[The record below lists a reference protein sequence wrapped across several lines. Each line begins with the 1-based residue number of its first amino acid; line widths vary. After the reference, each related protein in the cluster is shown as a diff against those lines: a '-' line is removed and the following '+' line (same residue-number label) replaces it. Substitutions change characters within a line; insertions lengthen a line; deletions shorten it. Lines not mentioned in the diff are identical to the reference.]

1 MKRLFFVLNLLLTV
15 SFIFAQNPISIK
27 GKVTDIRN
35 ETVPGVNVLI
45 KGTNQGAKTD
55 MNGQYSVEASP
66 QAVLVFSF
74 IGFKSQE
81 IAVNNRTSIDI
92 KIEEQT
98 IDLNEVVVVGYGAQ
112 KKSNITGATATI
124 KGTELAKQPVLTATQ
139 ALQGK
144 VAGVQ
149 IIGSSEPGSSPIVRI
164 RGTGTMLAGADP
176 LYVVDGVITTTIN
189 NINTNDIVSVN
200 ILKDASSTAIYGM
213 RAANGVVI
221 ITTKQG
227 ITGKPKV
234 RFSSNAGVRMAS
246 NMVKMANADEYV
258 NYVNSTALNTI
269 TTDMMKYSTDW
280 FSEILRYAVEQDHN
294 ISIQGGT
301 EDVKYFMSAGY
312 LEDQGVVIDNQ
323 YNRFTIRSNTEFNL
337 SKKLTLGING
347 SFSNGKYRNVNLGGA
362 YNDAYRAAPII
373 ASKVDGKYGN
383 TSAFQNV
390 GNPVLDIENND
401 NRTTDN
407 RLQGAAYLD
416 FKPVEWLSFRSS
428 IGGDLANYN
437 KKIYGFAFQNDT
449 KTFMT
454 DGGNQYRKLSDLS
467 LEYSKSF
474 RWVWDNT
481 ITFNKKF
488 GSHSITALVGTTAE
502 KFTYDFVSAQRN
514 DVPEASNLW
523 HLDVGNPNTSHN
535 GGTGDKWSRNS
546 YISRLNY
553 SFSDKYL
560 FTGTFRADGTSRFPS
575 NNRWGYFPS
584 AGVGWI
590 ISKEPFMANQ
600 KIFEMLKLRASW
612 GEVGNDN
619 IPTDSYLLTVS
630 TNAAYPFSS
639 AGLATVG
646 SAITDIKD
654 PNLRWEVTRES
665 DFGLEFSAFNGKLT
679 GELGYYIK
687 NTTDALINVKI
698 PGVLGDKDSYVITNA
713 ASFRNNG
720 VEFAINYRKAVIRN
734 FTYNIGGNISFNQN
748 TVTGL
753 NGGQPFLDGNI
764 GASQGNVTKT
774 DNGQPIGSFYVLEVL
789 GVFQDDTEIQNYKN
803 ADGTLIQPDA
813 RPGDF
818 KYKKN
823 TPTGPIDPINDR
835 AFVGSYQPKIYFG
848 LNGGITWKSID
859 LSIDCYGN
867 AGNKVYNGKKAF
879 RQEMLDNV
887 EKDVAYNRWTS
898 SNKSQTEPRANSGR
912 QLASTYFVESG
923 AYLRINNLT
932 LGYTLPAELLE
943 KIKIS
948 GLRIFATGQNVF
960 TYKKYSGF
968 TAELPGGPTNSGIE
982 MNAYPTTRTIA
993 LGVNVDF

>member
-1 MKRLFFVLNLLLTV
+1 MKKLLVLLYLLLSV
-15 SFIFAQNPISIK
+15 SFLFAQNPLIIK
-27 GKVTDIRN
+27 GKITDIKN
-35 ETVPGVNVLI
+35 ESVPGASVLV
-45 KGTNQGAKTD
+45 KGTLQGTTTD
-55 MNGQYSVEASP
+55 VNGNYTL
-66 QAVLVFSF
+66 QADPNAILVFSF
-74 IGFKSQE
+74 IGFITQE
-81 IAVNNRTSIDI
+81 VPVNNRTNIDVQL
-92 KIEEQT
+92 KEQT
-98 IDLNEVVVVGYGAQ
+98 FDVGEVVVVGYGVQ
-112 KKSNITGATATI
+112 KKSDITGATATI
-124 KGTELAKQPVLTATQ
+124 KGTELVKQPVLTATQ

-176 LYVVDGVITTTIN
+176 LYVVDGVITTSIS
-189 NINTNDIVSVN
+189 NISTNDIVSVN

-221 ITTKQG
+221 LTTKQG
-227 ITGKPKV
+227 TTGKPKV
-234 RFSSNAGVRMAS
+234 RLNSNVGVRMAA
-246 NMVKMANADEYV
+246 NLVKMANADEYA
-258 NYVNSTALNTI
+258 NYVNSTAMNTI
-269 TTDMMKYSTDW
+269 TPDMMKASTDW
-280 FSEILRYAVEQDHN
+280 FSEILRPAVEQDHN
-294 ISIQGGT
+294 VSIQGGT
-301 EDVKYFMSAGY
+301 EEVKYFLSTGY
-312 LEDQGVVIDNQ
+312 LEDQGVVINNQ
-323 YNRFTIRSNTEFNL
+323 YNRFTFRSNTEFNL
-337 SKKLTLGING
+337 NKKLKLGLNG
-347 SFSNGKYRNVNLGGA
+347 SFSNGKYRNVNLAGA

-401 NRTTDN
+401 NRSTDN
-407 RLQGAAYLD
+407 RLQGAGYLE
-416 FKPVEWLSFRSS
+416 FKPVEWLTFRSG
-428 IGGDLANYN
+428 IGGDLANLN
-437 KKIYGFAFQNDT
+437 SKVYGFAFQNDT
-449 KTFMT
+449 KTFLT
-454 DGGNQYRKLSDLS
+454 DGGNQYRKLSDLNMN
-467 LEYSKSF
+467 YSKSF

-481 ITFNKKF
+481 VTFNRKF
-488 GSHSITALVGTTAE
+488 GNHSVTALIGTTAE
-502 KFTYDFVSAQRN
+502 KFTYDFVSAQRSG
-514 DVPEASNLW
+514 VPEASNLW
-523 HLDVGNPNTSHN
+523 HLDVGDPNTSHN
-535 GGTGDKWSRNS
+535 GGIGDKWSRNS

-560 FTGTFRADGTSRFPS
+560 FTGTFRADGTSRFPT

-584 AGVGWI
+584 AGIGWI
-590 ISKEPFMANQ
+590 ISKEAFMADQ
-600 KIFEMLKLRASW
+600 KIFETLKLRASW

-630 TNAAYPFSS
+630 TNAAYPFTS
-639 AGLATVG
+639 AGLATIG

-665 DFGLEFSAFNGKLT
+665 DFGLEFSAFKGKLT

-720 VEFAINYRKAVIRN
+720 VEFAINYRKAVSDD
-734 FTYNIGGNISFNQN
+734 FSYNIGGNITYNQN

-764 GASQGNVTKT
+764 GAAQGSVTKT

-789 GVFQDDTEIQNYKN
+789 GVFQDDAEIQNYKN

-848 LNGGITWKSID
+848 VNGGITWKSID
-859 LSIDCYGN
+859 VSIDCYGN

-887 EKDVAYNRWTS
+887 EKDIAYNRWTT

-912 QLASTYFVESG
+912 LPASTYFLESG
-923 AYLRINNLT
+923 AYFRINNLT
-932 LGYTLPAELLE
+932 LGYTLPAAVLE
-943 KIKIS
+943 KIKIA
-948 GLRIFATGQNVF
+948 GLRIFATSQNVF
-960 TYKKYSGF
+960 TFKKYSGF